1 MKWNRLKVATVVA
14 VLALFSELV
23 WADAAQLSD
32 ENFLVLGVIAS
43 TKDKA
48 GIALM
53 KNMKSG
59 KTVAVKQ
66 STEFEPGAILKY
78 VSRKHVTILVK
89 NQLYRIEVGGD
100 VASAVPMDNRPRSSS
115 TYVANVGQEVQ
126 IEGNTVKVSST
137 FKDHMVNNNL
147 DKILMQAAAVPYVVD
162 GKLKGFE
169 LWEIEKNSIFDVAG
183 FKDGDLITKINDKEI
198 NDIAMTI
205 RILSSLKNAPQAK
218 FDYMRNGAN
227 QNLTIVVQ

>member
-1 MKWNRLKVATVVA
+1 MMLKRIKTIVALSVVF
-14 VLALFSELV
+14 LFSQL
-23 WADAAQLSD
+23 AAAEAPLLTE

-59 KTVAVKQ
+59 KTFAVKQ
-66 STEFEPGAILKY
+66 STEFEPGSVVKY
-78 VSRKHVTILVK
+78 VSRKHVTVMIK
-89 NQLYRIEVGGD
+89 NQLYRIDVGGD
-100 VASAVPMDNRPRSSS
+100 VASAMPMNNRSSNNN
-115 TYVANVGQEVQ
+115 YVANVGQEVQ
-126 IEGNTVKVSST
+126 IEGNTVKVSNA
-137 FKDHMVNNNL
+137 FKDHLVNNNL
-147 DKILMQAAAVPYVVD
+147 EKILMQAAAVPHVVN

-169 LWEIEKNSIFDVAG
+169 LWEIEKNSIFEVAG
-183 FKDGDLITKINDKEI
+183 FRDGDLITKINDQEI
-198 NDIAMTI
+198 TDISMTI

-218 FDYMRNGAN
+218 FDYMRNGAS